1 MSFRILCLTLFL
13 SFQTLIAIA
22 KDDETESGD
31 GKLAADAP
39 VGASDEGE
47 LAIQGFVKPEGW
59 KISLFAAEPEL
70 ANPVAMYV
78 DNKGRVFVC
87 ESFRQ
92 DRGVTDNRKHDQEW
106 LLADLA
112 AETVQDRIDY
122 HKRLLGTEAN
132 EYTAHDDRIRL
143 LLDEDKDGVADTAK
157 MFASGFNKLEEGT
170 GAGIL
175 VRGDTAYFTCIPK
188 LWMLSDTDGNG
199 EAEKREA
206 LQDGYGVRVAFRGH
220 DSHGLIIG
228 PDGRLYFSI
237 GDRGYNIETSD
248 GTIKNTESGAVFRCE
263 LDGSNLEVFATGLRN
278 PQELAF
284 DDYGYLFTGD
294 KR

>member
-92 DRGVTDNRKHDQEW
+92 DRGVT
-106 LLADLA
+106 
-112 AETVQDRIDY
+112 T
-122 HKRLLGTEAN
+122 
-132 EYTAHDDRIRL
+132 
-143 LLDEDKDGVADTAK
+143 
-157 MFASGFNKLEEGT
+157 
-170 GAGIL
+170 
-175 VRGDTAYFTCIPK
+175 
-188 LWMLSDTDGNG
+188 
-199 EAEKREA
+199 
-206 LQDGYGVRVAFRGH
+206 
-220 DSHGLIIG
+220 
-228 PDGRLYFSI
+228 
-237 GDRGYNIETSD
+237 
-248 GTIKNTESGAVFRCE
+248 TESMIRSGC
-263 LDGSNLEVFATGLRN
+263 
-278 PQELAF
+278 
-284 DDYGYLFTGD
+284 
-294 KR
+294 